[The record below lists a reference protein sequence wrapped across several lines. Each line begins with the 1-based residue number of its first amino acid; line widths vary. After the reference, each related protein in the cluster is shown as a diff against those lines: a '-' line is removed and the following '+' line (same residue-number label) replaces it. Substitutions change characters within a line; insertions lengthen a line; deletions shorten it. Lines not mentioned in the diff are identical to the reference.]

1 MIRTITQATKR
12 CFILVLLLLAGAAA
26 AQAAD
31 FKLGDI
37 TVAAPW
43 SRATPNGAEVAAGFM
58 QINNAG
64 AAPDR
69 LVAAAS
75 DIAGVTQIHEMAMKD
90 GVMAMRELAGGL
102 EIPAGGSVK
111 LQPKSFHIMF
121 MQLKH
126 PLKAGDLVEVELSFE
141 KAGKLKI
148 EMPVGAMGASQAPQ
162 P

>member
-1 MIRTITQATKR
+1 MIRTITQATR
-12 CFILVLLLLAGAAA
+12 RIVVLSALLVVGTAAA
-26 AQAAD
+26 LAAD
-31 FKLGDI
+31 FKTGDI

-58 QINNAG
+58 QIGNAG
-64 AAPDR
+64 SAADR
-69 LVAAAS
+69 LVAASS

-90 GVMAMRELAGGL
+90 GVMEMRELTGGL
-102 EIPAGGSVK
+102 EIPAGGSVE
-111 LQPKSFHIMF
+111 LRPKSFHIMF

-126 PLKAGDLVEVELSFE
+126 GLKEGETVTVELTFE

-148 EMPVGAMGASQAPQ
+148 EMPVAGMGASQAPQ

>member
-1 MIRTITQATKR
+1 MIRTITQGTKR
-12 CFILVLLLLAGAAA
+12 CFILVMLLAGAAV

-31 FKLGDI
+31 FKAGDI

-58 QINNAG
+58 QISNAG
-64 AAPDR
+64 AADR
-69 LVAAAS
+69 LVAASS

-90 GVMAMRELAGGL
+90 GVMEMRELTGGL
-102 EIPAGGSVK
+102 EIPAGGSVE
-111 LQPKSFHIMF
+111 LRPKSFHIMF

-126 PLKAGDLVEVELSFE
+126 GLKEGETVAVELTFE

-148 EMPVGAMGASQAPQ
+148 EMPVAAMGASQAPQ

>member
-1 MIRTITQATKR
+1 MIQTIALGTKR
-12 CFILVLLLLAGAAA
+12 CFILALLLLAGAAA
-26 AQAAD
+26 AHAAD

-37 TVAAPW
+37 TVTTPW

-58 QINNAG
+58 QISNAG

-75 DIAGVTQIHEMAMKD
+75 TIAGVTQIHEMAMKD
-90 GVMAMRELAGGL
+90 GVMEMRELAGGL
-102 EIPAGGSVK
+102 EIPAGGSVE
-111 LQPKSFHIMF
+111 LRPKSFHIMF
-121 MQLKH
+121 MALKR
-126 PLKAGDLVEVELSFE
+126 PLKEGETIAVELTFE